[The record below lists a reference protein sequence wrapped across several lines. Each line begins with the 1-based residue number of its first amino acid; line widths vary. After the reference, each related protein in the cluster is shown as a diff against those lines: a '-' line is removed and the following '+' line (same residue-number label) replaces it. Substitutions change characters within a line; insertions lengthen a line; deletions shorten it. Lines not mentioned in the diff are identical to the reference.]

1 MSVRIG
7 RFVAAGLAGTMLASI
22 PAAIAA
28 PGSCAA
34 MDRIG
39 LRTYH
44 IEAKPD
50 AKEYAIG
57 DVVKVKVTV
66 TRPADEDPAG
76 QGQPTERP
84 TSQPAEGVRV
94 GMSAWVKRVYFYGFG
109 ALTDAEGKTT
119 VKLKIPNYTKPG
131 WAFVAAGAERF
142 IVFIPPCWDVY
153 EEGFAEWPR
162 FFKVE

>member
-1 MSVRIG
+1 MRTPSL
-7 RFVAAGLAGTMLASI
+7 VAASLAGALLASI
-22 PAAIAA
+22 SVADAA

-50 AKEYAIG
+50 AKQYAIG
-57 DVVKVKVTV
+57 DVAKVKVTV

-76 QGQPTERP
+76 QGQPTPRP
-84 TSQPAEGVRV
+84 TSEPAEGVRV
-94 GMSAWVKRVYFYGFG
+94 GMSGWVKRTYFYGFG

-119 VKLKIPNYTKPG
+119 VKMKIPNYTKPG
-131 WAFVAAGAERF
+131 WAYVEAGAERF
-142 IVFIPPCWDVY
+142 VVFVPPCWNVY
-153 EEGFAEWPR
+153 EEGYAEWPR